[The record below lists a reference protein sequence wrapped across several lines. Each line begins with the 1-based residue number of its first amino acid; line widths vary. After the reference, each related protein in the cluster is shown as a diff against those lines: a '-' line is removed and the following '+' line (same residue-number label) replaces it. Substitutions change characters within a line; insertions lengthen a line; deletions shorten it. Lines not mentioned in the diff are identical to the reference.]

1 MKALIVASSSGA
13 RLLRDHAVWL
23 VLLLLLAIAAIVSDA
38 FLRPSYL
45 LNTLRQAAPV
55 GITAI
60 GVTWVM
66 ILRGVDLSVGAVISL
81 AAVLCAVVMN
91 GQSSNLAPAIVLTCL
106 AGASIGL
113 ANGLLVAFNRISPFI
128 LTLGTAIIVYGLM
141 QIESGGTAR
150 GIVSP
155 GFREFVNGRIG
166 GILPVLSVALVVLA
180 LLGAF
185 VQSRTRF
192 GRSLYLIGSNPV
204 AAELSG
210 LPVRRVTIVAYIL
223 SGFCAALGGIALLA
237 RTGVSSTYAGRGY
250 EFDVLAAVVL
260 GGTTFA
266 GGHGGVGGTTAA
278 VLVLFIAFNLVSLA
292 GLPFPAQLL
301 LKGAIIIIASAA
313 YEAIKQER

>member
-1 MKALIVASSSGA
+1 MKHVALDLNFG
-13 RLLRDHAVWL
+13 RRMLQEHAVWF
-23 VLLLLLAIAAIVSDA
+23 VLLLLLAVAALVSGA

-60 GVTWVM
+60 GVTLVM

-81 AAVLCAVVMN
+81 AAVLCAVLMD
-91 GQSSNLAPAIVLTCL
+91 GQAHNIAPAVALTCI
-106 AGASIGL
+106 AGATIGL

-128 LTLGTAIIVYGLM
+128 LTLGTAIIVYGLT
-141 QIESGGTAR
+141 QIQSGGTAR
-150 GIVSP
+150 GIVAP
-155 GFREFVNGRIG
+155 GFREFLNGRIG
-166 GILPVLSVALVVLA
+166 GVLPVLSLALILMA
-180 LLGAF
+180 LLGIF
-185 VQSRTRF
+185 LQSATRF
-192 GRSLYLIGSNPV
+192 GRSLYLIGSNPD

-210 LPVRRVTIVAYIL
+210 VPIRRVMVLAYTL

-266 GGHGGVGGTTAA
+266 GGRGGIGGTIAA

-292 GLPFPAQLL
+292 GLQFPAQLL
-301 LKGAIIIIASAA
+301 VKGAIIIVASAA
-313 YEAIKQER
+313 YEAIKR